1 MTMEVAVLA
10 LALLVLAAA
19 LAGVGLA
26 GLTERLPRN
35 RWIGL
40 RTASLRADDEAWRI
54 GHRAAGATLVTAA
67 GPPLLLGVAMLV
79 APPALVA
86 DWLLAYAV
94 VGVVTGGLIALAARQ
109 AERAVAGFEE
119 EATSTQEG
127 DRSSQ
132 EDR

>member
-1 MTMEVAVLA
+1 MEVTVLA

-40 RTASLRADDEAWRI
+40 RIASLRADDEAWRI
-54 GHRAAGATLVTAA
+54 GHRASGATLITAA
-67 GPPLLLGVAMLV
+67 GPPVLLGLGLLV

-86 DWLLAYAV
+86 DWLPAYAV

-109 AERAVAGFEE
+109 AERGVAGLE
-119 EATSTQEG
+119 EG